1 MAWTGEEIEEKLTRL
16 HIFMEVEVN
25 VRKMKTEVE
34 GITKIEVEFLE
45 IKNA

>member
-1 MAWTGEEIEEKLTRL
+1 ML

-25 VRKMKTEVE
+25 VSMVKTEVK